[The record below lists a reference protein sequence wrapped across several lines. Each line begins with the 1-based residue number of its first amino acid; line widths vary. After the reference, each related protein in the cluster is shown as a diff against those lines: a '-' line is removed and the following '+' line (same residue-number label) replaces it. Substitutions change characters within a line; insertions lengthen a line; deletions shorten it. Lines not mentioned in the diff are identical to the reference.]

1 MKKIIAFILIAVFT
15 WTCQPSAQKDEFEN
29 ANVKNEICC
38 DKEEKSLSVVQFASL
53 TKDVDFM
60 NSHEIPEKCTKK
72 IKDGENITFK
82 TADGKDGGGVLFKS
96 AKPSQKYL
104 VVIHEWWGLNDHIK
118 AESQKFYDDLKSKNV
133 NVIAVDLYDGNIA
146 TTREE
151 AGKLMG
157 ENKPERSKA
166 ILEGLF
172 SYLGKKAKIATV
184 GWCFG
189 GGWSLQASLLAQK
202 QAVGC
207 IIYYGMPEK
216 DKEKLKNLKAE
227 VLGIFAGQEKWINT
241 KVVNQFEA
249 DLKELK
255 KKNTIKSFDA
265 EHAFANPSNPKYNK
279 VFAEEAYQMSLNFLK
294 KKF

>member
-1 MKKIIAFILIAVFT
+1 MKKIVAFVIIAVLT
-15 WTCQPSAQKDEFEN
+15 WTCQPSAPKDEFESN
-29 ANVKNEICC
+29 IAQNQICC
-38 DKEEKSLSVVQFASL
+38 DEEEETSIAQFASL
-53 TKDVDFM
+53 TKDAGFM
-60 NSHEIPEKCTKK
+60 NSHELPEKCTKK
-72 IKDGENITFK
+72 ITGGENITFK
-82 TADGKDGGGVLFKS
+82 TEDGKDGNGFLFKS
-96 AKPSQKYL
+96 NKPSKKYL

-118 AESQKFYDDLKSKNV
+118 AEAQKFYDDLKNKNV
-133 NVIAVDLYDGNIA
+133 NVIAIDLYDGNVA

-157 ENKPERSKA
+157 ENKAERSKA
-166 ILEGLF
+166 ILEGAF
-172 SYLGKKAKIATV
+172 AYMGKDAKIATV

-189 GGWSLQASLLAQK
+189 GAWSLQASLLAKK

-216 DKEKLKNLKAE
+216 DKEKLKNLNAE
-227 VLGIFAGQEKWINT
+227 VLGIFASQEKWINT
-241 KVVNQFEA
+241 KVVTQFEA

-279 VFAEEAYQMSLNFLK
+279 EFAAEAYKMSLKFLK

>member
-1 MKKIIAFILIAVFT
+1 MKKNILFVLLSFLM
-15 WTCQPSAQKDEFEN
+15 WTCQPISQKDDYEN
-29 ANVKNEICC
+29 AQTKNKACC
-38 DKEEKSLSVVQFASL
+38 DEDEETTAQFASL
-53 TKDVDFM
+53 TKDLAFM
-60 NSHEIPEKCTKK
+60 NAHENPEKCTKK
-72 IKDGENITFK
+72 IKGGENITFK
-82 TADGKDGGGVLFKS
+82 TADGKDGSGVLWK
-96 AKPSQKYL
+96 ATKPSQKYL

-118 AESQKFYDDLKSKNV
+118 AEAEKFYNDLKDKNI
-133 NVIAVDLYDGNIA
+133 NVVAIDLYDGNIA

-157 ENKPERSKA
+157 ENKAERSKA
-166 ILEGLF
+166 ILEGF
-172 SYLGKKAKIATV
+172 FAYTGKKAKIATI

-227 VLGIFAGQEKWINT
+227 VLGIFASQEKWINT
-241 KVVNQFEA
+241 KVVNQFEM

-279 VFAEEAYQMSLNFLK
+279 EFAEQAYQMSLNFLK